1 VINATRSRRMWGVKH
16 LPKRL
21 QSKDAHQNKGVSA
34 VEKSKRKRKRKKEGK
49 KEKEK
54 RKKKKPKE
62 KVKNKRKIA
71 LVTNKRK
78 FRPARLGSG
87 SRV

>member
-1 VINATRSRRMWGVKH
+1 MWGVKN

-54 RKKKKPKE
+54 KKKPKE
-62 KVKNKRKIA
+62 KIKEKLRW
-71 LVTNKRK
+71 
-78 FRPARLGSG
+78 
-87 SRV
+87 